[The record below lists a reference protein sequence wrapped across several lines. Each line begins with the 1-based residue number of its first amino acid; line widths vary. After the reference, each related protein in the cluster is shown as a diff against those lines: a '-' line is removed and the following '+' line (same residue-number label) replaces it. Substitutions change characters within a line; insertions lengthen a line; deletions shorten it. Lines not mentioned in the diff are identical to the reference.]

1 MDMKADTALIG
12 QVLIALGSIASV
24 FLSAQKIIK
33 DIKKEKE
40 EENEKLLK
48 RAMDEIENQKEMLD
62 LKIDVCFEEVDALK
76 EVVEKDMEN
85 LKSIYSNE
93 IKNLSE
99 KVKELRE
106 EVKAQNAQIITL
118 LTKMLD

>member
-1 MDMKADTALIG
+1 MKADTALIG

-24 FLSAQKIIK
+24 FISAQKIIN
-33 DIKKEKE
+33 DIKKQKE

-48 RAMDEIENQKEMLD
+48 RAMDEIENQKEMID

-76 EVVEKDMEN
+76 QLVEKDMEN
-85 LKSIYSNE
+85 LKNIYSNE

-99 KVKELRE
+99 KVRELRE
-106 EVKAQNAQIITL
+106 EVKSQNTQIITL